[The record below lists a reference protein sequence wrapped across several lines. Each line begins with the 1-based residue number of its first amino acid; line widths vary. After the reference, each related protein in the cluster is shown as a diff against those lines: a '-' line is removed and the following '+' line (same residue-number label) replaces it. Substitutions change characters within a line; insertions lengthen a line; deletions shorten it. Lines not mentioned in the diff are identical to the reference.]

1 MDIPTELVA
10 RLPAHL
16 PTRAELRIRHD
27 DGVVREVHGVP
38 GPALDPGGRVAD
50 DKVELTAHLCQ
61 HLADC
66 VHGQGVLIL
75 GLGGRE
81 QEKVR
86 VPLVLDHRLLERAVP
101 LQHVDEVEY
110 YSSFRALEE
119 AKGVR
124 REERG

>member
-1 MDIPTELVA
+1 M
-10 RLPAHL
+10 
-16 PTRAELRIRHD
+16 
-27 DGVVREVHGVP
+27 P

-50 DKVELTAHLCQ
+50 DKVELTAHLRQ

-66 VHGQGVLIL
+66 VHGQRVLIL

-86 VPLVLDHRLLERAVP
+86 VPLVLDHCLLERAVP

-110 YSSFRALEE
+110 HSSFRALEE

-124 REERG
+124 REERGSGSAVKRPWA